1 MEVITKLVSASVL
14 LNLLCPLEKETAQL
28 FDALAWIEK
37 PVLERYSA
45 SES

>member
-1 MEVITKLVSASVL
+1 ML
-14 LNLLCPLEKETAQL
+14 LHLLCPLEKETAQL
-28 FDALAWIEK
+28 FDALAWIAK